1 MSMSR
6 LFAVA
11 AATALMS
18 GAALAQ
24 TTTTTTTTAP
34 VDQAPVNPAAPPSM
48 MSDPGMMMMP
58 APGMMSPNPATTP
71 SASTLGTDTAGVV
84 PMSSQSPEVQ
94 ATLKAGDANVVSN
107 APIADTPENRAKYG
121 KPMSN
126 AGKRS
131 AAKGN

>member
-24 TTTTTTTTAP
+24 TTTTTTTTP
-34 VDQAPVNPAAPPSM
+34 VDQAPVNPAAPPAEM
-48 MSDPGMMMMP
+48 TD
-58 APGMMSPNPATTP
+58 PGMMSPNPATTP

-94 ATLKAGDANVVSN
+94 ATLKAGDPNVVSN

>member
-24 TTTTTTTTAP
+24 TTTTTAP
-34 VDQAPVNPAAPPSM
+34 VDQAPVNPAAPPAAM
-48 MSDPGMMMMP
+48 TD
-58 APGMMSPNPATTP
+58 PGMMSPNPATTP

-94 ATLKAGDANVVSN
+94 ATLKAGDPNVVSN

>member
-24 TTTTTTTTAP
+24 TTTTTTTPAP
-34 VDQAPVNPAAPPSM
+34 VDQAPVNPAAPASM
-48 MSDPGMMMMP
+48 MSDPNMMMMP
-58 APGMMSPNPATTP
+58 DHSMMSPKLATTP

-94 ATLKAGDANVVSN
+94 ATLKAGDPNVVSN

>member
-6 LFAVA
+6 LFAAA

-24 TTTTTTTTAP
+24 TTTTTTT
-34 VDQAPVNPAAPPSM
+34 APVNPAAPPAM
-48 MSDPGMMMMP
+48 MSDPS
-58 APGMMSPNPATTP
+58 MMSPNPATTP
-71 SASTLGTDTAGVV
+71 SASTLGTDTAGVI

-94 ATLKAGDANVVSN
+94 ATLKAGDPNVVSN

>member
-6 LFAVA
+6 LFAVVA
-11 AATALMS
+11 AATLMS

-34 VDQAPVNPAAPPSM
+34 VDQAPVNPAAPPAM
-48 MSDPGMMMMP
+48 MSDPS
-58 APGMMSPNPATTP
+58 MMSPNPATTP

-94 ATLKAGDANVVSN
+94 ATLKAGDPNVVSN

-131 AAKGN
+131 AARGN

>member
-24 TTTTTTTTAP
+24 TTTTTTTAP
-34 VDQAPVNPAAPPSM
+34 VDQAPVNPGAPPAM
-48 MSDPGMMMMP
+48 MSDPS
-58 APGMMSPNPATTP
+58 MMSPNPATTP

-94 ATLKAGDANVVSN
+94 ATLKARDPNVVSN

>member
-34 VDQAPVNPAAPPSM
+34 VDQAPVNPSAPPAM
-48 MSDPGMMMMP
+48 MSDPRMMMP
-58 APGMMSPNPATTP
+58 DHSMMSPKPATTP

-94 ATLKAGDANVVSN
+94 ATLKAGDPNVTSN
-107 APIADTPENRAKYG
+107 APVADTPENRAKYG
-121 KPMSN
+121 NPMSN
-126 AGKRS
+126 AGKRT

>member
-6 LFAVA
+6 LFAAAA
-11 AATALMS
+11 AATTLMS

-24 TTTTTTTTAP
+24 ATTTTATE
-34 VDQAPVNPAAPPSM
+34 PVNPAAPPAM
-48 MSDPGMMMMP
+48 MSHPSMMMMP
-58 APGMMSPNPATTP
+58 DHSMMSPEPAITP
-71 SASTLGTDTAGVV
+71 SASTQGTDTAGVV

-131 AAKGN
+131 AARGN